1 MVLKILM
8 KIIFDSEEK
17 YNNNSHYT
25 VFKGVKNVMEFILSE
40 LAKPILR
47 RIGTVLGTALL
58 SMGYAAEQTVAVET
72 AVTSLGLILI
82 DLVLSNK
89 ERKKN
94 G

>member
-8 KIIFDSEEK
+8 KIFIDSERK
-17 YNNNSHYT
+17 KINNNSHYQMSM
-25 VFKGVKNVMEFILSE
+25 GESIMEFILSE

-47 RIGTVLGTALL
+47 RLGTVLGTALL

-82 DLVLSNK
+82 DLVLSHK
-89 ERKKN
+89 ERKK
-94 G
+94 

>member
-8 KIIFDSEEK
+8 KIIFDSEK
-17 YNNNSHYT
+17 KITNNSHYRNMGET
-25 VFKGVKNVMEFILSE
+25 IMEFVLRE
-40 LAKPILR
+40 LAKPIIR
-47 RIGTVLGTALL
+47 RLGTVLGTALL

-72 AVTSLGLILI
+72 AATSLGLILI
-82 DLVLSNK
+82 DLVLSHK

>member
-1 MVLKILM
+1 MVLKVLL
-8 KIIFDSEEK
+8 KIIFDSEK
-17 YNNNSHYT
+17 KIYNNSHYQIM
-25 VFKGVKNVMEFILSE
+25 GVKIMEFILSE

-47 RIGTVLGTALL
+47 RVGTVLGTALL

-82 DLVLSNK
+82 DLVLSSK

-94 G
+94 V

>member
-1 MVLKILM
+1 MVLKILL
-8 KIIFDSEEK
+8 KIMFDNSEEK
-17 YNNNSHYT
+17 INNNSRYT
-25 VFKGVKNVMEFILSE
+25 KLGVRIMEFILTE

-47 RIGTVLGTALL
+47 RVGTVLGTALL

>member
-1 MVLKILM
+1 MVLKVLL
-8 KIIFDSEEK
+8 KIIFDSENK
-17 YNNNSHYT
+17 INNNPHYRAM
-25 VFKGVKNVMEFILSE
+25 GVSIMEFILSE

-47 RIGTVLGTALL
+47 RLGTVMGTALL

-72 AVTSLGLILI
+72 AVTSLGLIII

-94 G
+94 V

>member
-1 MVLKILM
+1 MVLRILLKIM
-8 KIIFDSEEK
+8 FDSREEK
-17 YNNNSHYT
+17 IHNNSHYQMMGA
-25 VFKGVKNVMEFILSE
+25 KIMEFILSE

-47 RIGTVLGTALL
+47 RVGTVLGTALL

-72 AVTSLGLILI
+72 AVTSLGLIII

>member
-1 MVLKILM
+1 MVLKILL
-8 KIIFDSEEK
+8 KIMFDSSEEK
-17 YNNNSHYT
+17 INNNSHYQILGA
-25 VFKGVKNVMEFILSE
+25 KIMEFIVSE
-40 LAKPILR
+40 LAKPIIR
-47 RIGTVLGTALL
+47 RLGTVLGTALL

-72 AVTSLGLILI
+72 AVTSLGLIFI

>member
-8 KIIFDSEEK
+8 KIIFDSEKEI
-17 YNNNSHYT
+17 NNNSHYT
-25 VFKGVKNVMEFILSE
+25 RTGVRIVEFVLSE

-47 RIGTVLGTALL
+47 RLGTVLGTALL

-82 DLVLSNK
+82 DLVLSHK
-89 ERKKN
+89 ERKK
-94 G
+94 